1 MNKKL
6 TPISFAKKIFPLN
19 RSLSGS
25 GNRQTLK
32 EIKKLCSKLIIKK
45 FVSNKKVY
53 DWRIPLEWNVR
64 DAYIIDPNGKKI
76 CSFKKNNLHL
86 VGYSYPQK
94 KNINL
99 NELQKHLHSIPDKPS
114 AIPYVTTYYEKN
126 WGFCISHKQRKKLIR
141 GNYKV
146 FINTELKKGALNYG
160 EIFIKGKSNKE
171 VFFSTYICHP
181 SMANNETSGITVN
194 TFLAK
199 ILSKKKTYY
208 SYRFVFLP
216 ETIGSIAYL
225 SKNLKKMK
233 AKIIAGFNITCV
245 GDERSFSLLLSKYGN
260 TFTDFIAKKNFK
272 ILKGKKRIYSWN
284 DRGSDERQYCSPF
297 IDLPICSLMR
307 SKYGEYKEYH
317 NSLDQLGSVVTNK
330 GLSQSIEVYK
340 KIIEDIEKSNFPT
353 SVKKCEP
360 FMTKYN
366 LYNTLKKNKF
376 KINPRKIMDYLSWC
390 DGKNSSEMIKEK
402 INVSKLFEKDIFK
415 VLLKKKLIKLF

>member
-64 DAYIIDPNGKKI
+64 DAYIIDPKGKKI

-99 NELQKHLHSIPDKPS
+99 NELLKHLHSIPDKPS

-126 WGFCISHKQRKKLIR
+126 WGFCISHNQRKKLIR

-160 EIFIKGKSNKE
+160 EVFIKGKSNKE

-260 TFTDFIAKKNFK
+260 TFSDFIAKKNFK

-402 INVSKLFEKDIFK
+402 INVSKLSEKDIFK

>member
-19 RSLSGS
+19 RSLSGE
-25 GNRQTLK
+25 GNRKTLK
-32 EIKKLCSKLIIKK
+32 EIKKVCSKLKIRK
-45 FVSNKKVY
+45 FFSNQKVY
-53 DWRIPLEWNVR
+53 DWKIPLEWNVKE
-64 DAYIIDPNGKKI
+64 AYLIDPKGKKI

-199 ILSKKKTYY
+199 ILSKKKHIIVIDLY
-208 SYRFVFLP
+208 SY
-216 ETIGSIAYL
+216 
-225 SKNLKKMK
+225 LK
-233 AKIIAGFNITCV
+233 
-245 GDERSFSLLLSKYGN
+245 
-260 TFTDFIAKKNFK
+260 
-272 ILKGKKRIYSWN
+272 
-284 DRGSDERQYCSPF
+284 Q
-297 IDLPICSLMR
+297 
-307 SKYGEYKEYH
+307 
-317 NSLDQLGSVVTNK
+317 
-330 GLSQSIEVYK
+330 
-340 KIIEDIEKSNFPT
+340 
-353 SVKKCEP
+353 
-360 FMTKYN
+360 
-366 LYNTLKKNKF
+366 
-376 KINPRKIMDYLSWC
+376 
-390 DGKNSSEMIKEK
+390 
-402 INVSKLFEKDIFK
+402 
-415 VLLKKKLIKLF
+415 

>member
-45 FVSNKKVY
+45 SVSNKKVY

>member
-6 TPISFAKKIFPLN
+6 TPISFALN

>member
-1 MNKKL
+1 M
-6 TPISFAKKIFPLN
+6 
-19 RSLSGS
+19 
-25 GNRQTLK
+25 
-32 EIKKLCSKLIIKK
+32 
-45 FVSNKKVY
+45 Y
-53 DWRIPLEWNVR
+53 
-64 DAYIIDPNGKKI
+64 
-76 CSFKKNNLHL
+76 
-86 VGYSYPQK
+86 
-94 KNINL
+94 
-99 NELQKHLHSIPDKPS
+99 
-114 AIPYVTTYYEKN
+114 
-126 WGFCISHKQRKKLIR
+126 
-141 GNYKV
+141 
-146 FINTELKKGALNYG
+146 
-160 EIFIKGKSNKE
+160 
-171 VFFSTYICHP
+171 
-181 SMANNETSGITVN
+181 
-194 TFLAK
+194 LAK
-199 ILSKKKTYY
+199 YLLSLDNYY

>member
-1 MNKKL
+1 LNKKL

-19 RSLSGS
+19 RSLSGG